1 MTAAITAFI
10 GIGSNLDNPRQQ
22 VADAVVA
29 LRQLPQSQLVAVSPW
44 YRSAPLG
51 PGDQPDY
58 INGVARI
65 DTTLQ
70 PEPLLVALQD
80 IENRQGRRRDIRWGP
95 RTLDL
100 DILLYGDST
109 IASPQLTIPHPQLT
123 LRNFVLFPLCDLAPA
138 LQLPDGTILA
148 ELLANTPAAGIV
160 RVSDGDQVP

>member
-1 MTAAITAFI
+1 LTAAITVYI

-22 VADAVVA
+22 VAAAVAA
-29 LRQLPQSQLVAVSPW
+29 LEQLPQSQLVAVSPW

-65 DTTLQ
+65 ATTLP
-70 PEPLLVALQD
+70 PEPLLTALQD

-100 DILLYGDST
+100 DILLYGDDT
-109 IASPQLTIPHPQLT
+109 LASPRLTVPHPQLKQ
-123 LRNFVLFPLCDLAPA
+123 RNFVLVPLHDLAPA

-160 RVSDGDQVP
+160 RVTDGD

>member
-1 MTAAITAFI
+1 MTAAITVYI

-22 VADAVVA
+22 VAAAVAA
-29 LRQLPQSQLVAVSPW
+29 LEQLPHSQLVAVSPW
-44 YRSAPLG
+44 YRSASLG

-65 DTTLQ
+65 ATTLP
-70 PEPLLVALQD
+70 PESLLTALQD

-100 DILLYGDST
+100 DILLYGDDT
-109 IASPQLTIPHPQLT
+109 LASPRLTVPHPQLKQ
-123 LRNFVLFPLCDLAPA
+123 RNFVLVPLHDLAPA

-160 RVSDGDQVP
+160 RVCDGE

>member
-1 MTAAITAFI
+1 MTAAITVYI

-22 VADAVVA
+22 VAAAVAA
-29 LRQLPQSQLVAVSPW
+29 LEQLPQSQLVAVSPW

-65 DTTLQ
+65 ATTLP
-70 PEPLLVALQD
+70 PEPLLTALQD

-100 DILLYGDST
+100 DILLYGDDT
-109 IASPQLTIPHPQLT
+109 LASPRLTVPHPQLKQ
-123 LRNFVLFPLCDLAPA
+123 RNFVLVPLHDLAPA

-160 RVSDGDQVP
+160 RVTDGD

>member
-22 VADAVVA
+22 VADAVAA

-51 PGDQPDY
+51 PKDQPDY
-58 INGVARI
+58 INGVARL

-70 PEPLLVALQD
+70 PETLLAALQQ
-80 IENRQGRRRDIRWGP
+80 IENRQGRTRDTRWGP

-100 DILLYGDST
+100 DLLLYGNRT
-109 IASPQLTIPHPQLT
+109 VTSPELIIPHPQLT
-123 LRNFVLFPLCDLAPA
+123 QRNFVLFPLYDLAPA

-148 ELLANTPAAGIV
+148 ELLANTAAAGIV
-160 RVSDGDQVP
+160 RVTDGD